1 MSVGEFL
8 HWEFF
13 DKFDQFQEIVDN
25 YLFPNISISHPI
37 NLYQKLIFMQT
48 KILNQ
53 KSVLDAHQKSV
64 LYAPLFA
71 RQLLDNNVSQFN
83 VLEGLT

>member
-1 MSVGEFL
+1 MGEF
-8 HWEFF
+8 HPWEFF
-13 DKFDQFQEIVDN
+13 DKLDKFQEIVDN
-25 YLFPNISISHPI
+25 YLLPNIFIAHPM
-37 NLYQKLIFMQT
+37 NPYQKLIFIQT
-48 KILNQ
+48 KILEQ

-83 VLEGLT
+83 AREGLT